1 MTTILAIID
10 GGREP
15 AYRRSWPVALRLAE
29 REGATLLLADRSAET
44 WGETPHHS
52 GPFSPEKY
60 RAMGRH
66 HLDAYLDE
74 AADRGVPVLVWLP
87 SLPLPESYYE
97 ETLSHNHVDL
107 AVLPDHLDRP
117 KLTER
122 LLGSFAARVARAIA
136 PGVPV
141 LEVAGGGG
149 LALLR

>member
-66 HLDAYLDE
+66 HSMPTSTRPPTAVCQSWCGSR
-74 AADRGVPVLVWLP
+74 ACRCP
-87 SLPLPESYYE
+87 SRTTRRRSATTTWTWRCCRITWIGPS
-97 ETLSHNHVDL
+97 
-107 AVLPDHLDRP
+107 
-117 KLTER
+117 
-122 LLGSFAARVARAIA
+122 
-136 PGVPV
+136 
-141 LEVAGGGG
+141 
-149 LALLR
+149 